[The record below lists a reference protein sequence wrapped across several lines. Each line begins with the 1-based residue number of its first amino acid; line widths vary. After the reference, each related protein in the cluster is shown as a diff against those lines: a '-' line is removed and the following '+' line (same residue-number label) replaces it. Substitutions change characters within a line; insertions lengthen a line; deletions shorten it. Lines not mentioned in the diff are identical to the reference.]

1 MATARNAQKNAQNAL
16 KVEEGII
23 SFGSHGL
30 LEQPPS
36 LFVGDGRIITIHI
49 SLSLLHLS
57 TAVARKPNR
66 AKTHTCIR
74 WLLLD
79 GSVGKKRHTFITS
92 MKGERK
98 NGGQVPMCSPHA
110 SQYSA

>member
-1 MATARNAQKNAQNAL
+1 MHGHCQKCTKNSQNAL

-23 SFGSHGL
+23 SYGSHGL
-30 LEQPPS
+30 LEQPP

-57 TAVARKPNR
+57 TAVAHKANR
-66 AKTHTCIR
+66 AKTHTYNK

-79 GSVGKKRHTFITS
+79 GSVKK
-92 MKGERK
+92 
-98 NGGQVPMCSPHA
+98 
-110 SQYSA
+110 

>member
-1 MATARNAQKNAQNAL
+1 MHGHCKKCPNKKNAPNAL
-16 KVEEGII
+16 KVKEGII
-23 SFGSHGL
+23 SFGSPGL

-57 TAVARKPNR
+57 TAGAHKPNR
-66 AKTHTCIR
+66 AKTHTYNK

-79 GSVGKKRHTFITS
+79 GSVGGGKKKKANLHL
-92 MKGERK
+92 
-98 NGGQVPMCSPHA
+98 
-110 SQYSA
+110 